1 MPFRKHWKW
10 ILMIVLLVALN
21 FFSRDSERVESIYA
35 QDIYPKVSSV
45 FQFLFG
51 WLPFS
56 AGDII
61 YSLLIIFLIVSLSD
75 SSKLLVKAS
84 RNGNPC

>member
-61 YSLLIIFLIVSLSD
+61 YSLLIIFLIVSLFRFIKAF
-75 SSKLLVKAS
+75 SKSEQKW
-84 RNGNPC
+84 